1 MFDDNKNITD
11 YTKNG
16 GYEAFILI
24 FNRKQFL
31 YEVIDLQTIMIIK
44 NRCK

>member
-11 YTKNG
+11 CTKNG
-16 GYEAFILI
+16 VYEVFILI

-44 NRCK
+44 NRFK